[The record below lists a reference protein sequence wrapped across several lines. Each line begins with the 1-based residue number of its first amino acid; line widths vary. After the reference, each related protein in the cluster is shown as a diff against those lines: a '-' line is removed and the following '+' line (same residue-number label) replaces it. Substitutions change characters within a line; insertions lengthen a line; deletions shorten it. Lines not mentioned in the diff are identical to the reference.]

1 MQRYH
6 EDGAIEA
13 VSLSGKGMTQIYVVG
28 DGDEWTVKTEIQA
41 LGTYTDRV
49 TPIAAAIEW
58 FYG

>member
-13 VSLSGKGMTQIYVVG
+13 VSTQIYVVG

-49 TPIAAAIEW
+49 TTIAAAIEW